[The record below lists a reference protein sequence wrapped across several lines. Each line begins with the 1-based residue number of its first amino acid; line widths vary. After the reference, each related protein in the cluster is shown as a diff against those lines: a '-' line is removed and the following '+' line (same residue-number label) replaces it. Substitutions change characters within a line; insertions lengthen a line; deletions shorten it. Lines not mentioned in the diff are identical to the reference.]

1 MAGAGDVGECIALA
15 AFCWVSFAAAVQ
27 ATQIAF
33 STTRSV
39 ALFAIEGG
47 YWLVS
52 FVAIGAIVGAFQ

>member
-1 MAGAGDVGECIALA
+1 V
-15 AFCWVSFAAAVQ
+15 

-33 STTRSV
+33 SKSQSV

-52 FVAIGAIVGAFQ
+52 FLAIGAIVGAFQ